1 MERRSQ
7 ARAQTG
13 AFVAIA
19 IVAVV
24 LLNVIAVKALH
35 LRVDLTKRGLYSLS
49 QGTKRTLG
57 RLTDNLT
64 ITVYWTPDQPAPAN
78 DDERLLRE
86 QLDEYVA
93 AARGRLV
100 VRWVRTD
107 NDERKRQAEG
117 ANCTKRML
125 QTVNT
130 QSDQANLAEVY
141 RCVTFSYLRSTEQIP
156 FVNPGA
162 EGMEYQITSIVKKMI
177 DPERAIGFLTGHDEG
192 SPEQALPYLSRILQE
207 AHLGYTTRT
216 VDLRGGEE
224 DIPNDIKGL
233 VIMGPSRAIPER
245 ELRRINAYLMR
256 GGSVAVFAGGV
267 NVTGSD
273 TRPTAARAEH
283 GLNGLLE
290 GYGVTLNPDVV
301 LDFQGADA
309 IEEIEQGR
317 ARIPM
322 HAFPALLERREPGG
336 PGIDTSHP
344 SVFRLPGVILP
355 FVSSLTINTGRARE
369 NGTVYTEV
377 GRTSERSV
385 LRRDNFELDA
395 LEILQN
401 RRQLFGNARGSYVV
415 AAALEGQLRS
425 AFAGN
430 DTDHPPAHATRE
442 HPARLLVV
450 GSGKAF
456 HIEQL
461 RALAPV
467 QNGMPT
473 NVQMLLNVFDWLSQD
488 PDLLAVRAK
497 DVSEPSLQAVT
508 DTKKQLFKWGSIV
521 GLPLLVGVLGVV
533 LMSLRARRRAEIT
546 L

>member
-24 LLNVIAVKALH
+24 LINIIAVKALH
-35 LRVDLTKRGLYSLS
+35 LRIDLTKRGLYSLS
-49 QGTKRTLG
+49 QGTRRTLG

-117 ANCTKRML
+117 ASCTKRML

-192 SPEQALPYLSRILQE
+192 SPEQALPYLSRIMQE

-216 VDLRGGEE
+216 VDLRGGED
-224 DIPNDIKGL
+224 DIPTDIKGL
-233 VIMGPSRAIPER
+233 VIMGPTRAIPER
-245 ELRRINAYLMR
+245 ELRRVNAYLMR
-256 GGSVAVFAGGV
+256 GGSVAIFAGGV
-267 NVTGSD
+267 NVTGTD
-273 TRPTAARAEH
+273 TRPTAVRAEH

-290 GYGVTLNPDVV
+290 GYGVTINPDVV

-322 HAFPALLERREPGG
+322 HAFPALLERREAGG

-344 SVFRLPGVILP
+344 AVFRLPGVILP
-355 FVSSLTINTGRARE
+355 FVSSLTINNGRARE
-369 NGTVYTEV
+369 NGTVYTEI

-450 GSGKAF
+450 GTGKAF
-456 HIEQL
+456 HIDQL

-521 GLPLLVGVLGVV
+521 GLPLLIGVLGVV
-533 LMSLRARRRAEIT
+533 LMSLRARKRAEMT

>member
-19 IVAVV
+19 LVAVV
-24 LLNVIAVKALH
+24 LLNVLAVKVLH
-35 LRVDLTKRGLYSLS
+35 ARIDLTKRGLYSLS
-49 QGTKRTLG
+49 QGTRRTLG

-64 ITVYWTPDQPAPAN
+64 ITIYWTPDQPAPAN

-93 AARGRLV
+93 ASRGRLE

-117 ANCTKRML
+117 ASCTKRVL

-130 QSDQANLAEVY
+130 ASDQANLAEVF
-141 RCVTFSYLRSTEQIP
+141 RCITFSYLRSTEQIA
-156 FVNPGA
+156 FVNPGV

-216 VDLRGGEE
+216 IDLHGGEE
-224 DIPNDIKGL
+224 EIPADIKGL
-233 VIMGPSRAIPER
+233 VIMGPARRIEER
-245 ELRRINAYLMR
+245 ELRRINSYLMR
-256 GGSVAVFAGGV
+256 GGSVAVFAGGTAI
-267 NVTGSD
+267 TGSD

-283 GLNGLLE
+283 NLNGLLE
-290 GYGVTLNPDVV
+290 GYGVTINPDVV
-301 LDFQGADA
+301 LDFQASDSVQ
-309 IEEIEQGR
+309 EIEQGR

-322 HAFPALLERREPGG
+322 FTYPALAARRDVGG
-336 PGIDTSHP
+336 PGIDTAHP
-344 SVFRLPGVILP
+344 AVFRLPGVILP
-355 FVSSLTINTGRARE
+355 FVSSLTINNGRARE
-369 NGTVYTEV
+369 NGTVFSEI

-385 LRRDNFELDA
+385 LQRERFELDA
-395 LEILQN
+395 IELLQ
-401 RRQLFGNARGSYVV
+401 RRQQIFGNARASYVV
-415 AAALEGQLRS
+415 GVALEGQLRS

-450 GSGKAF
+450 GSGKVF
-456 HIEQL
+456 HIDQL
-461 RALAPV
+461 RAIAPL

-508 DTKKQLFKWGSIV
+508 DTRKQLFKWGSII

-533 LMSLRARRRAEIT
+533 LMNLRARKRAEIT

>member
-19 IVAVV
+19 LVAVV
-24 LLNVIAVKALH
+24 LINVLAVKVLH
-35 LRVDLTKRGLYSLS
+35 ARLDLTKRGLYSLS
-49 QGTKRTLG
+49 QGTRRTLG

-64 ITVYWTPDQPAPAN
+64 ITIYWTPDQPAPAN

-93 AARGRLV
+93 ASRGRLE

-107 NDERKRQAEG
+107 NDERKHQAEG
-117 ANCTKRML
+117 ANCTKRVL

-130 QSDQANLAEVY
+130 ASDQANLAEVF
-141 RCVTFSYLRSTEQIP
+141 RCITFSYLRSTEQIA
-156 FVNPGA
+156 FVNPGV

-177 DPERAIGFLTGHDEG
+177 DPERAIGFLQGHDEG
-192 SPEQALPYLSRILQE
+192 TPEQALPYLSRILQE
-207 AHLGYTTRT
+207 AHLGYTTRG
-216 VDLRGGEE
+216 VDLHGGEE
-224 DIPNDIKGL
+224 DIPTDIKGL
-233 VIMGPSRAIPER
+233 IIMGPARRIEER
-245 ELRRINAYLMR
+245 ELRRINSYLMR
-256 GGSVAVFAGGV
+256 GGSVAVFAGGT
-267 NVTGSD
+267 NITGSD
-273 TRPTAARAEH
+273 TRPTAARNESN
-283 GLNGLLE
+283 LNALLE
-290 GYGVTLNPDVV
+290 GYGVTINPDVI
-301 LDFQGADA
+301 LDFQASDS
-309 IEEIEQGR
+309 IQEIEQGR

-322 HAFPALLERREPGG
+322 FTYPALAARRDVGG
-336 PGIDTSHP
+336 PGIDTAHP
-344 SVFRLPGVILP
+344 AVFRLPGVILP
-355 FVSSLTINTGRARE
+355 FVSSLTINNGRARE
-369 NGTVYTEV
+369 NGTVFTEV
-377 GRTSERSV
+377 GRTSDRSV
-385 LRRDNFELDA
+385 QQRENFELDA
-395 LEILQN
+395 LELLQ
-401 RRQLFGNARGSYVV
+401 RRQQVFGNAHASYVV

-430 DTDHPPAHATRE
+430 DTDHPAAHATRE

-450 GSGKAF
+450 GSGKVF
-456 HIEQL
+456 HIDQL
-461 RALAPV
+461 RAIAPL

-533 LMSLRARRRAEIT
+533 LMSMRARKRAEIT

>member
-24 LLNVIAVKALH
+24 LINIIAVKALH

-107 NDERKRQAEG
+107 NDERKRQAES
-117 ANCTKRML
+117 ASCTKRML

-192 SPEQALPYLSRILQE
+192 TPEQALPYLSRILQE

-256 GGSVAVFAGGV
+256 GGSVAIFAGGV

-322 HAFPALLERREPGG
+322 HAFPALLERREAGG

-344 SVFRLPGVILP
+344 AVFRLPGVILP
-355 FVSSLTINTGRARE
+355 FVSTLTINNGRARE
-369 NGTVYTEV
+369 NGTVYTEL

-425 AFAGN
+425 AFAAN

-456 HIEQL
+456 HIDQL

-533 LMSLRARRRAEIT
+533 LMSLRARKRAEMT

>member
-19 IVAVV
+19 LVAVV
-24 LLNVIAVKALH
+24 LLNVLAVKVLH
-35 LRVDLTKRGLYSLS
+35 ARIDLTKRGLYSLS
-49 QGTKRTLG
+49 QGTRRTLG

-64 ITVYWTPDQPAPAN
+64 ITIYWTPDQPAPAN

-93 AARGRLV
+93 ASRGRLE

-117 ANCTKRML
+117 ASCTKRVL

-130 QSDQANLAEVY
+130 ASDQANLAEVF
-141 RCVTFSYLRSTEQIP
+141 RCITFSYLRSTEQIA
-156 FVNPGA
+156 FVNPGV

-192 SPEQALPYLSRILQE
+192 SPETALPYLSRILQE

-216 VDLRGGEE
+216 IDLHGGEE
-224 DIPNDIKGL
+224 EIPNDIKGL
-233 VIMGPSRAIPER
+233 VIMGPARRIEER
-245 ELRRINAYLMR
+245 ELRRINSYLMR
-256 GGSVAVFAGGV
+256 GGSVAVFAGGT
-267 NVTGSD
+267 NITGSD

-283 GLNGLLE
+283 NLNGLLE
-290 GYGVTLNPDVV
+290 GYGVTINADVV
-301 LDFQGADA
+301 LDFQASDSVQ
-309 IEEIEQGR
+309 EIEQGR

-322 HAFPALLERREPGG
+322 FTYPALAARRDPGG

-344 SVFRLPGVILP
+344 AVFRLPGVILP
-355 FVSSLTINTGRARE
+355 FVSSLTINNGRARE
-369 NGTVYTEV
+369 NGTVFTEV

-385 LRRDNFELDA
+385 QQRENFELDA
-395 LEILQN
+395 LELLQ
-401 RRQLFGNARGSYVV
+401 RRQQIFSNARASYVV

-425 AFAGN
+425 AFAAN
-430 DTDHPPAHATRE
+430 DTDHPPTHATRE

-450 GSGKAF
+450 GSGKVF
-456 HIEQL
+456 HIDQL
-461 RALAPV
+461 RAIAPL

-508 DTKKQLFKWGSIV
+508 DTKKQLFKWGSII
-521 GLPLLVGVLGVV
+521 GLPLLVGLLGVV
-533 LMSLRARRRAEIT
+533 LMNLRARKRAEIT

>member
-24 LLNVIAVKALH
+24 LLNVLAVKVLH
-35 LRVDLTKRGLYSLS
+35 ARLDLTKRGLYSLS
-49 QGTKRTLG
+49 QGTRRTLG

-64 ITVYWTPDQPAPAN
+64 ITIYWTPDQPAPAN

-93 AARGRLV
+93 ASRGRLE

-117 ANCTKRML
+117 ASCTKRVL

-130 QSDQANLAEVY
+130 ASDQANLAEVF
-141 RCVTFSYLRSTEQIP
+141 RCITFSYLRSTEQIP
-156 FVNPGA
+156 FVNPGV

-177 DPERAIGFLTGHDEG
+177 DPERAIGFLSGHEEG
-192 SPEQALPYLSRILQE
+192 SPETALPYLSRILQE
-207 AHLGYTTRT
+207 AHLGYTTRS
-216 VDLRGGEE
+216 VDLHGGEE
-224 DIPNDIKGL
+224 DIPTDIKGL
-233 VIMGPSRAIPER
+233 IIMGPSHRIEER
-245 ELRRINAYLMR
+245 ELRRINSYLMR
-256 GGSVAVFAGGV
+256 GGSVAVFAGGTTI
-267 NVTGSD
+267 TGSD
-273 TRPTAARAEH
+273 TRPTAARNESN
-283 GLNGLLE
+283 LNALLE
-290 GYGVTLNPDVV
+290 GYGVTINPDVV
-301 LDFQGADA
+301 LDFQASDS
-309 IEEIEQGR
+309 IQEIEQGR

-322 HAFPALLERREPGG
+322 FTYPALAARREPGG
-336 PGIDTSHP
+336 PGIDTAHP
-344 SVFRLPGVILP
+344 AVFRLPGVIFP
-355 FVSSLTINTGRARE
+355 FVSSLTINTSRARE
-369 NGTVYTEV
+369 NGTVFTEV

-385 LRRDNFELDA
+385 LQRENFELDA
-395 LEILQN
+395 LELLQ
-401 RRQLFGNARGSYVV
+401 RRQQIFGNARASYVV

-425 AFAGN
+425 AFAAN

-450 GSGKAF
+450 GSGKVF
-456 HIEQL
+456 HIDQL
-461 RALAPV
+461 RAIAPL

-508 DTKKQLFKWGSIV
+508 DTKKQLFKWGSII

-533 LMSLRARRRAEIT
+533 LMSLRARKRAEIT

>member
-19 IVAVV
+19 LVAVV
-24 LLNVIAVKALH
+24 LINVLAVKVLH
-35 LRVDLTKRGLYSLS
+35 ARVDLTKRGLYSLS
-49 QGTKRTLG
+49 QGTRRTLG

-93 AARGRLV
+93 ASRGRLE

-107 NDERKRQAEG
+107 NDERKHQADG

-125 QTVNT
+125 QTVNA
-130 QSDQANLAEVY
+130 QSDQANIAEVY
-141 RCVTFSYLRSTEQIP
+141 RCITFSYLRSTEQLA
-156 FVNPGA
+156 FVNPGVQ
-162 EGMEYQITSIVKKMI
+162 GMEYQITSIVKKMI

-192 SPEQALPYLSRILQE
+192 SPETALPYLSRILQE
-207 AHLGYTTRT
+207 AHLGYATRT
-216 VDLRGGEE
+216 VDLHGGEE
-224 DIPNDIKGL
+224 DIPADIKGL
-233 VIMGPSRAIPER
+233 VIMGPSRRIEER
-245 ELRRINAYLMR
+245 ELRRINSYLMR
-256 GGSVAVFAGGV
+256 GGSVAVFAGGT
-267 NVTGSD
+267 NITGSD
-273 TRPTAARAEH
+273 TRPTAVANESN
-283 GLNGLLE
+283 LNALLS
-290 GYGVTLNPDVV
+290 GYGVTINPDIV
-301 LDFQGADA
+301 LDFQASDSVQ
-309 IEEIEQGR
+309 EIEQGR

-322 HAFPALLERREPGG
+322 FTYPALAARRSAGE
-336 PGIDTSHP
+336 PGIDTAHP
-344 SVFRLPGVILP
+344 AVFRLPGVVLP
-355 FVSSLTINTGRARE
+355 FVSSLTINNSRARE
-369 NGTVYTEV
+369 NGTVYTEL

-385 LRRDNFELDA
+385 LQRERFELDA
-395 LEILQN
+395 IELLQ
-401 RRQLFGNARGSYVV
+401 RRQQIFGNARASYVV

-425 AFAGN
+425 AFAAN
-430 DTDHPPAHATRE
+430 DTDHPAAHATAD

-450 GSGKAF
+450 GSGKLF
-456 HIEQL
+456 HIDQL
-461 RALAPV
+461 RAIAPL

-497 DVSEPSLQAVT
+497 DVSEPSLQAVS
-508 DTKKQLFKWGSIV
+508 DTKKQLFKWGSII
-521 GLPLLVGVLGVV
+521 GLPLLVGLLGIV
-533 LMSLRARRRAEIT
+533 LMNLRARKRAEIT

>member
-19 IVAVV
+19 LVAVV
-24 LLNVIAVKALH
+24 LLNVLAVKVLH
-35 LRVDLTKRGLYSLS
+35 ARLDLTKRGLYSLS
-49 QGTKRTLG
+49 EGTKRTLG

-64 ITVYWTPDQPAPAN
+64 ITIYWTPDQPAPAN

-93 AARGRLV
+93 ASRGRLE

-117 ANCTKRML
+117 ASCTKRVL

-130 QSDQANLAEVY
+130 ASDQANLAEVF
-141 RCVTFSYLRSTEQIP
+141 RCITFSYLRSTEQIA
-156 FVNPGA
+156 FVNPGV

-216 VDLRGGEE
+216 IDLHGGEE
-224 DIPNDIKGL
+224 EIPADIKGL
-233 VIMGPSRAIPER
+233 VIMGPARRIEER
-245 ELRRINAYLMR
+245 ELRRINSYLMR
-256 GGSVAVFAGGV
+256 GGSVAVFAGGTAI
-267 NVTGSD
+267 TGSD

-283 GLNGLLE
+283 NLNGLLD
-290 GYGVTLNPDVV
+290 GYGVTINPDVV
-301 LDFQGADA
+301 LDFQASDSVQ
-309 IEEIEQGR
+309 EIEQGR

-322 HAFPALLERREPGG
+322 FTYPALAARRDVGG
-336 PGIDTSHP
+336 PGIDTAHP
-344 SVFRLPGVILP
+344 ALFRLPGVILP
-355 FVSSLTINTGRARE
+355 FVSSLTINHGRARE
-369 NGTVYTEV
+369 NGTVLSEI

-385 LRRDNFELDA
+385 LQRERFELDA
-395 LEILQN
+395 IELLQ
-401 RRQLFGNARGSYVV
+401 RRQQVFGNARASYVV
-415 AAALEGQLRS
+415 GVALEGQLRS
-425 AFAGN
+425 AFAAN

-450 GSGKAF
+450 GSGKVF
-456 HIEQL
+456 HIDQL
-461 RALAPV
+461 RAIAPL

-508 DTKKQLFKWGSIV
+508 DTKKQLFKWGSII

-533 LMSLRARRRAEIT
+533 LMNLRARKRAEIT

>member
-19 IVAVV
+19 LVAVV
-24 LLNVIAVKALH
+24 LLNVLAVKVLH
-35 LRVDLTKRGLYSLS
+35 ARIDLTKRGLYSLS
-49 QGTKRTLG
+49 QGTRRTLG

-64 ITVYWTPDQPAPAN
+64 ITIYWTPDQPAPAN

-93 AARGRLV
+93 ASRGRLE

-117 ANCTKRML
+117 ASCTKRVL

-130 QSDQANLAEVY
+130 ASDQANLAEVF
-141 RCVTFSYLRSTEQIP
+141 RCITFSYLRSTEQIA
-156 FVNPGA
+156 FVNPGV

-177 DPERAIGFLTGHDEG
+177 DPERAIGFLAGHDEG

-216 VDLRGGEE
+216 IDLHGGEE
-224 DIPNDIKGL
+224 EIPADIKGL
-233 VIMGPSRAIPER
+233 VIMGPARRIEER
-245 ELRRINAYLMR
+245 ELRRINSYLMR
-256 GGSVAVFAGGV
+256 GGSVAVFAGGTAI
-267 NVTGSD
+267 TGSD
-273 TRPTAARAEH
+273 TRPTAARVEH
-283 GLNGLLE
+283 NLNGLLE
-290 GYGVTLNPDVV
+290 GYGVTINPDIV
-301 LDFQGADA
+301 LDFQASDSVQ
-309 IEEIEQGR
+309 EIEQGR

-322 HAFPALLERREPGG
+322 FTYPALAARRDVGG
-336 PGIDTSHP
+336 PGIDTAHP
-344 SVFRLPGVILP
+344 AVFRLPGVILP
-355 FVSSLTINTGRARE
+355 FVSSLTINNGRARE
-369 NGTVYTEV
+369 NGTVFSEI

-385 LRRDNFELDA
+385 LQRERFELDA
-395 LEILQN
+395 IELLQ
-401 RRQLFGNARGSYVV
+401 RRQQIFGNARASYVV
-415 AAALEGQLRS
+415 GVALEGQLRS
-425 AFAGN
+425 AFAAN

-450 GSGKAF
+450 GSGKVF
-456 HIEQL
+456 HIDQL
-461 RALAPV
+461 RAIAPL

-508 DTKKQLFKWGSIV
+508 DTRKQLFKWGSII

-533 LMSLRARRRAEIT
+533 LMNLRARKRAEIT

>member
-19 IVAVV
+19 LVAVV
-24 LLNVIAVKALH
+24 LINVLAVKVLH
-35 LRVDLTKRGLYSLS
+35 ARLDLTKRGLYSLS
-49 QGTKRTLG
+49 QGTRRTLG

-64 ITVYWTPDQPAPAN
+64 ITIYWTPDQPAPAN

-93 AARGRLV
+93 ASRGRLE

-107 NDERKRQAEG
+107 NDERKHQAEG
-117 ANCTKRML
+117 ANCTKRVL

-130 QSDQANLAEVY
+130 ASDQANLAEVF
-141 RCVTFSYLRSTEQIP
+141 RCITFSYLRSTEQIA
-156 FVNPGA
+156 FVNPGV

-177 DPERAIGFLTGHDEG
+177 DPERAIGFLQGHDEG

-207 AHLGYTTRT
+207 AHLGYTTRG
-216 VDLRGGEE
+216 VDLHGGEE
-224 DIPNDIKGL
+224 DIPTDIKGL
-233 VIMGPSRAIPER
+233 IIMGPARRIEER
-245 ELRRINAYLMR
+245 ELRRINSYLMR
-256 GGSVAVFAGGV
+256 GGSVAVFAGGT
-267 NVTGSD
+267 NITGSD
-273 TRPTAARAEH
+273 TRPTAARNESN
-283 GLNGLLE
+283 LNALLE
-290 GYGVTLNPDVV
+290 GYGVTINPDVI
-301 LDFQGADA
+301 LDFQASDS
-309 IEEIEQGR
+309 IQEIEQGR

-322 HAFPALLERREPGG
+322 FTYPALAARRDAGG
-336 PGIDTSHP
+336 PGIDTAHP
-344 SVFRLPGVILP
+344 AVFRLPGVILP
-355 FVSSLTINTGRARE
+355 FVSSLTINNGRARE
-369 NGTVYTEV
+369 NGTVFTEV
-377 GRTSERSV
+377 GRTSDRSV
-385 LRRDNFELDA
+385 QQRENFELDA
-395 LEILQN
+395 IELLQ
-401 RRQLFGNARGSYVV
+401 RRQQIFGNAHASYVV

-425 AFAGN
+425 AFAAN
-430 DTDHPPAHATRE
+430 DTDHPAAHATRE

-450 GSGKAF
+450 GSGKVF
-456 HIEQL
+456 HIDQL
-461 RALAPV
+461 RAIAPL

-533 LMSLRARRRAEIT
+533 LMSMRARKRAEIT

>member
-19 IVAVV
+19 LVAVV
-24 LLNVIAVKALH
+24 LLNVLAVKVLH
-35 LRVDLTKRGLYSLS
+35 ARIDLTKRGLYSLS
-49 QGTKRTLG
+49 QGTRRTLG

-64 ITVYWTPDQPAPAN
+64 ITIYWTPDQPAPAN

-93 AARGRLV
+93 ASRGRLE

-117 ANCTKRML
+117 ASCTKRVL

-130 QSDQANLAEVY
+130 ASDQANLAEVF
-141 RCVTFSYLRSTEQIP
+141 RCITFSYLRSTEQIA
-156 FVNPGA
+156 FVNPGV

-216 VDLRGGEE
+216 IDLHGGEE
-224 DIPNDIKGL
+224 EIPADIKGL
-233 VIMGPSRAIPER
+233 VIMGPARRIEER
-245 ELRRINAYLMR
+245 ELRRINSYLMR
-256 GGSVAVFAGGV
+256 GGSVAVFAGGTAI
-267 NVTGSD
+267 TGSD

-283 GLNGLLE
+283 NLNGLLE
-290 GYGVTLNPDVV
+290 GYGVTINPDIV
-301 LDFQGADA
+301 LDFQASDSVQ
-309 IEEIEQGR
+309 EIEQGR

-322 HAFPALLERREPGG
+322 FTYPALAARRDVGG
-336 PGIDTSHP
+336 PGIDTAHP
-344 SVFRLPGVILP
+344 AVFRLPGVILP
-355 FVSSLTINTGRARE
+355 FVSSLTINNGRARE
-369 NGTVYTEV
+369 NGTVFSEI
-377 GRTSERSV
+377 GRSSERSV
-385 LRRDNFELDA
+385 LQRERFELDA
-395 LEILQN
+395 IELLQ
-401 RRQLFGNARGSYVV
+401 RRQQIFGNARASYVV
-415 AAALEGQLRS
+415 GVALEGQLRS
-425 AFAGN
+425 AFAAN

-450 GSGKAF
+450 GSGKVF
-456 HIEQL
+456 HIDQL
-461 RALAPV
+461 RAIAPL

-508 DTKKQLFKWGSIV
+508 DTRKQLFKWGSII

-533 LMSLRARRRAEIT
+533 LMNLRARKRAEIT

>member
-19 IVAVV
+19 IVAVM
-24 LLNVIAVKALH
+24 LLNVLAVKVLH
-35 LRVDLTKRGLYSLS
+35 ARIDLTKRGLYSLS
-49 QGTKRTLG
+49 QGTRRTLG

-64 ITVYWTPDQPAPAN
+64 ITIYWTPDQPAPAN

-93 AARGRLV
+93 ASRGRLE

-117 ANCTKRML
+117 ASCTKRVL

-130 QSDQANLAEVY
+130 ASDQANLAEVF
-141 RCVTFSYLRSTEQIP
+141 RCITFSYLRSTEQIA
-156 FVNPGA
+156 FVNPGV

-177 DPERAIGFLTGHDEG
+177 DPERAIGFLAGHDEG

-216 VDLRGGEE
+216 IDLHGGEE
-224 DIPNDIKGL
+224 EIPADIKGL
-233 VIMGPSRAIPER
+233 IIMGPARRIEER
-245 ELRRINAYLMR
+245 ELRRINSYLMR
-256 GGSVAVFAGGV
+256 GGSIAVFAGGTAI
-267 NVTGSD
+267 TGSD

-283 GLNGLLE
+283 NLNGLLE
-290 GYGVTLNPDVV
+290 GYGVTINPDIV
-301 LDFQGADA
+301 LDFQASDSVQ
-309 IEEIEQGR
+309 EIEQGR

-322 HAFPALLERREPGG
+322 FTYPALAARRDVGG
-336 PGIDTSHP
+336 PGIDTAHP
-344 SVFRLPGVILP
+344 ALFRLPGVILP
-355 FVSSLTINTGRARE
+355 FASSLTINNGRARE
-369 NGTVYTEV
+369 NGTVFSEI

-385 LRRDNFELDA
+385 LQRERFELDA
-395 LEILQN
+395 IELLQ
-401 RRQLFGNARGSYVV
+401 RRQQIFGNARASYVV
-415 AAALEGQLRS
+415 GVALEGQLRS
-425 AFAGN
+425 AFAAN

-450 GSGKAF
+450 GSGKVF
-456 HIEQL
+456 HIDQL
-461 RALAPV
+461 RAIAPL

-508 DTKKQLFKWGSIV
+508 DTRKQLFKWGSII

-533 LMSLRARRRAEIT
+533 LMNLRARKRAEIT

>member
-13 AFVAIA
+13 IFVAIA

-24 LLNVIAVKALH
+24 LLNIIAVKALH
-35 LRVDLTKRGLYSLS
+35 LRIDLTKRGLYSLS

-107 NDERKRQAEG
+107 NDERKRAAEG
-117 ANCTKRML
+117 ASCTKRML

-192 SPEQALPYLSRILQE
+192 SPEQALPYLSRIMQE

-216 VDLRGGEE
+216 VDLHGGED
-224 DIPNDIKGL
+224 DIPTDIKGL
-233 VIMGPSRAIPER
+233 VIMGPTRAIPER

-256 GGSVAVFAGGV
+256 GGSVAIFAGGV
-267 NVTGSD
+267 NVTGTD

-322 HAFPALLERREPGG
+322 HAFPALLERREAGG

-344 SVFRLPGVILP
+344 AVFRLPGVILP
-355 FVSSLTINTGRARE
+355 FVSTLTINNGRARE
-369 NGTVYTEV
+369 NGTVYTEI

-442 HPARLLVV
+442 HPARLLIV
-450 GSGKAF
+450 GTGKAF
-456 HIEQL
+456 HIDQL

-533 LMSLRARRRAEIT
+533 LMSLRARKRAEMT

>member
-24 LLNVIAVKALH
+24 LLNILAVKVLH
-35 LRVDLTKRGLYSLS
+35 ARIDLTKRGLYSLS
-49 QGTKRTLG
+49 EGTKRTLG

-64 ITVYWTPDQPAPAN
+64 ITIYWTPDQPAPAN

-93 AARGRLV
+93 ASRGRLE

-117 ANCTKRML
+117 ASCTKRVL

-130 QSDQANLAEVY
+130 ASDQANLAEVF
-141 RCVTFSYLRSTEQIP
+141 RCITFSYLRSTEQIA
-156 FVNPGA
+156 FVNPGV

-216 VDLRGGEE
+216 IDLHGGEE
-224 DIPNDIKGL
+224 EIPADIKGL
-233 VIMGPSRAIPER
+233 VIMGPSRRIEER
-245 ELRRINAYLMR
+245 ELRRINSYLMR
-256 GGSVAVFAGGV
+256 GGSVAVFAGGTTI
-267 NVTGSD
+267 TGSD

-283 GLNGLLE
+283 NLNGLLE
-290 GYGVTLNPDVV
+290 GYGVTINPDIV
-301 LDFQGADA
+301 LDFQASDSVQ
-309 IEEIEQGR
+309 EIEQGR

-322 HAFPALLERREPGG
+322 FTYPALAARRDVGG
-336 PGIDTSHP
+336 PGIDTAHP
-344 SVFRLPGVILP
+344 AVFRLPGVILP
-355 FVSSLTINTGRARE
+355 FVSSLTINNGRARE
-369 NGTVYTEV
+369 NGTVFTAI
-377 GRTSERSV
+377 GRTSDRSV
-385 LRRDNFELDA
+385 LQRERFELDA
-395 LEILQN
+395 IELLQ
-401 RRQLFGNARGSYVV
+401 RRQQIFGNARASYVV
-415 AAALEGQLRS
+415 GVALEGQLRS
-425 AFAGN
+425 AFAAN

-450 GSGKAF
+450 GSGKVF
-456 HIEQL
+456 HIDQL
-461 RALAPV
+461 RAIAPL

-508 DTKKQLFKWGSIV
+508 DTRKQLFKWGSII

-533 LMSLRARRRAEIT
+533 LMNLRARKRAEIT

>member
-19 IVAVV
+19 LVAVV
-24 LLNVIAVKALH
+24 LLNVLAVKVLH
-35 LRVDLTKRGLYSLS
+35 ARIDLTKRGLYSLS
-49 QGTKRTLG
+49 QGTRRTLG

-64 ITVYWTPDQPAPAN
+64 ITIYWTPDQPAPAN

-93 AARGRLV
+93 ASRGRLE

-117 ANCTKRML
+117 ASCTKRVL

-130 QSDQANLAEVY
+130 ASDQANLAEVF
-141 RCVTFSYLRSTEQIP
+141 RCITFSYLRSTEQIA
-156 FVNPGA
+156 FVNPGV

-177 DPERAIGFLTGHDEG
+177 DPERAIGFLAGHDEG

-216 VDLRGGEE
+216 IDLHGGEE
-224 DIPNDIKGL
+224 EIPADIKGL
-233 VIMGPSRAIPER
+233 VIMGPARRIEER
-245 ELRRINAYLMR
+245 ELRRINSYLMR
-256 GGSVAVFAGGV
+256 GGSVAVFAGGTAI
-267 NVTGSD
+267 TGSD

-283 GLNGLLE
+283 NLNGLLE
-290 GYGVTLNPDVV
+290 GYGVTINPDIV
-301 LDFQGADA
+301 LDFQASDSVQ
-309 IEEIEQGR
+309 EIEQGR

-322 HAFPALLERREPGG
+322 FTYPALAARRDVGG
-336 PGIDTSHP
+336 PGIDTAHP
-344 SVFRLPGVILP
+344 AVFRLPGVILP
-355 FVSSLTINTGRARE
+355 FVSSLTINNGRARE
-369 NGTVYTEV
+369 NGTVFSEI

-385 LRRDNFELDA
+385 LQRERFELDA
-395 LEILQN
+395 IELLQ
-401 RRQLFGNARGSYVV
+401 RRQQIFGNARASYVV
-415 AAALEGQLRS
+415 GVALEGQLRS
-425 AFAGN
+425 AFAAN

-450 GSGKAF
+450 GSGKVF
-456 HIEQL
+456 HIDQL
-461 RALAPV
+461 RAIAPL

-508 DTKKQLFKWGSIV
+508 DTRKQLFKWGSII

-533 LMSLRARRRAEIT
+533 LMNLRARKRAEIT

>member
-7 ARAQTG
+7 ARAETG

-19 IVAVV
+19 LVAVV
-24 LLNVIAVKALH
+24 LLNVLAVKVLH
-35 LRVDLTKRGLYSLS
+35 ARVDLTKRGLYSLS
-49 QGTKRTLG
+49 NGTRRTLG

-64 ITVYWTPDQPAPAN
+64 ITIYWTPDQPAPAN

-93 AARGRLV
+93 AGRGHLE

-141 RCVTFSYLRSTEQIP
+141 RCITFSYLRSTEQIP
-156 FVNPGA
+156 FVNPGV

-192 SPEQALPYLSRILQE
+192 SPETALPYLSRILQE
-207 AHLGYTTRT
+207 AHLGYTTRS
-216 VDLRGGEE
+216 VDLHGGEE
-224 DIPNDIKGL
+224 DIPSDIKGL
-233 VIMGPSRAIPER
+233 VIMGPSRRIEER
-245 ELRRINAYLMR
+245 ELRRINSYLMR
-256 GGSVAVFAGGV
+256 GGSVAVFAGGTTI
-267 NVTGSD
+267 TGSD
-273 TRPTAARAEH
+273 TRPTAARNESN
-283 GLNGLLE
+283 LNALLE
-290 GYGVTLNPDVV
+290 GYGVTINPDVV
-301 LDFQGADA
+301 LDFQASDSVQ
-309 IEEIEQGR
+309 EIEQGR

-322 HAFPALLERREPGG
+322 FTYPALAAQRDRGG

-344 SVFRLPGVILP
+344 AVFRLPGVILP
-355 FVSSLTINTGRARE
+355 FVSSLSVNTSRARE
-369 NGTVYTEV
+369 HGTELTELA
-377 GRTSERSV
+377 RTSDRSV
-385 LRRDNFELDA
+385 VQRERFELDA
-395 LEILQN
+395 IELLQ
-401 RRQLFGNARGSYVV
+401 RRQQIFGNARASYVV
-415 AAALEGQLRS
+415 GVALEGQLRS
-425 AFAGN
+425 AFAAN
-430 DTDHPPAHATRE
+430 DTDHPPAHAPAD
-442 HPARLLVV
+442 HKARLLVV
-450 GSGKAF
+450 GSSKVF
-456 HIEQL
+456 HIDQL
-461 RALAPV
+461 RAIAPL

-497 DVSEPSLQAVT
+497 DVSEPSLQAVS
-508 DTKKQLFKWGSIV
+508 DTKKQLFKWGSII

-533 LMSLRARRRAEIT
+533 LMNLRARKRAEIT